1 MYGFEPIEMPS
12 FLFPFQEHLVSWSLQ
27 KGRSAIFADTG
38 LGKTSMQLVWADNI
52 VRKTNKPVLIIAPLA
67 VTFQTEREAIKFGIE
82 AAVSRD
88 GRIPSLIT
96 ITNYEKLHLFSPEDF
111 IGAVCDESSVLK
123 SFDAIRK
130 NAIIDFMRKLP
141 YRLICSATPAPND
154 YVELGNSSEAL
165 GELGHIDMLNRFFRN
180 NNNTSDMKGRYRG
193 GSSAKV
199 WEGKQWRFKGH
210 AEMPFWKWVCS
221 WARAVRKP
229 SDLGPYDD
237 TAFELPPLIEQEHL
251 IDTEIPPDDMLFALP
266 AIGLDQQR
274 KERRRTIRERCQKVA
289 DLVSDQSN
297 QSLVWCHLND
307 EGDLL
312 DKMIPDAI
320 QISGKDSDDSKETK
334 FKSFIDGDIRVL
346 VLKPKIG
353 AWGLNMQN
361 CAHLTTF
368 VDHSYE
374 SRYQLIRR
382 CYRYG
387 QNKPVV
393 VDTVLTEGDQNVM
406 DNVKRKSVA
415 AERMFQNLVM
425 CMHEA
430 MEITKSEYK
439 PQEVDIPSWL

>member
-1 MYGFEPIEMPS
+1 
-12 FLFPFQEHLVSWSLQ
+12 
-27 KGRSAIFADTG
+27 
-38 LGKTSMQLVWADNI
+38 
-52 VRKTNKPVLIIAPLA
+52 
-67 VTFQTEREAIKFGIE
+67 
-82 AAVSRD
+82 
-88 GRIPSLIT
+88 
-96 ITNYEKLHLFSPEDF
+96 
-111 IGAVCDESSVLK
+111 
-123 SFDAIRK
+123 
-130 NAIIDFMRKLP
+130 MRKLP

-154 YVELGNSSEAL
+154 YIELGNSSEAL

-180 NNNTSDMKGRYRG
+180 NNNTIDRKGRYKG
-193 GSSAKV
+193 FSAPRM

-210 AEMPFWKWVCS
+210 AELPFWRWVCS

-229 SDLGPYDD
+229 SDLGQYDD
-237 TAFELPPLIEQEHL
+237 TAFKLPPLIEQEHL
-251 IDTEIPPDDMLFALP
+251 IDTEVPPDDMLFALP
-266 AIGLDQQR
+266 AIGLNQQR
-274 KERRRTIRERCQKVA
+274 KERRRTIVDRCKKVA
-289 DLVSDQSN
+289 DLVDSQDE

-312 DKMIPDAI
+312 DKIIPDAI
-320 QISGKDSDDSKETK
+320 QISGKDSDDSKESK
-334 FKSFIDGDIRVL
+334 FKSFIDGESRVL

-393 VDTVLTEGDQNVM
+393 VDTVLTEGDMDVM
-406 DNVKRKSVA
+406 NNTKRKALA
-415 AERMFQNLVM
+415 AERMFQNLVA

-430 MEITKSEYK
+430 MEIKKSSYQHEK
-439 PQEVDIPSWL
+439 VEVPSWL